1 MLSNSIAFFLLPKSS
16 KVRESFTCGLLLY
29 NFHLFR
35 TDKIIVIDIE
45 TIIINRKY
53 SFKGKLELFD
63 FKNSPK
69 DIKLIHSLNKEG
81 YSD

>member
-16 KVRESFTCGLLLY
+16 KVHETLTRGLLLY
-29 NFHLFR
+29 DLHLFR

-53 SFKGKLELFD
+53 SFKRNN
-63 FKNSPK
+63 KN
-69 DIKLIHSLNKEG
+69 L
-81 YSD
+81 Y